1 MIIAFVGN
9 VGSGKSLSSVR
20 FMHSRQQQT
29 FCNFDVKLPNMIRL
43 QKSHIIKENIKD
55 TLKSGKEVKE
65 KKVNWEFWNE
75 FVKDNNGFD
84 IVIDELHNMA
94 HSRMAMSKN
103 NVLFTMWFS
112 QIRKLLGTNEKNHII
127 LISQKLSRIDVAFRD
142 LIDTVVF
149 CQKVQ
154 LPYLVETEV
163 RQNGRIVKKMLP
175 VTLIVQ
181 YTFKGEFCVDN
192 YYLFRDSPK
201 MAKQGRLYKKDF
213 FMANE
218 YFKYYDSYEI
228 INFGDDA
235 YL

>member
-127 LISQKLSRIDVAFRD
+127 LISQK
-142 LIDTVVF
+142 
-149 CQKVQ
+149 
-154 LPYLVETEV
+154 
-163 RQNGRIVKKMLP
+163 
-175 VTLIVQ
+175 
-181 YTFKGEFCVDN
+181 
-192 YYLFRDSPK
+192 
-201 MAKQGRLYKKDF
+201 KQD
-213 FMANE
+213 
-218 YFKYYDSYEI
+218 
-228 INFGDDA
+228 
-235 YL
+235 